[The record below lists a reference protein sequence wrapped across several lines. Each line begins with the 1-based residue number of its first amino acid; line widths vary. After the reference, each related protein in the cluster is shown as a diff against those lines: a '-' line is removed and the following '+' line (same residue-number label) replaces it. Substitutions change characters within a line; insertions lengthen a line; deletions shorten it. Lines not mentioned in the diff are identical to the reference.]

1 MTDDQAWA
9 AGLFDGEGS
18 VSHDRLQLKMVD
30 LPTVERF
37 HEIVEC
43 GDIYGPYP
51 NRTGEKDGYPRSDF
65 YVWIAR
71 REDRFAV
78 AHLLY
83 PLLSQVRRDAID
95 HHYGELVPLEDPL
108 LTETW

>member
-1 MTDDQAWA
+1 MTEEQAWA

-18 VSHDRLQLKMVD
+18 VSHDRMQLKMVD

-37 HEIVEC
+37 QAAVAC
-43 GDIYGPYP
+43 GEVYGPYP

-65 YVWIAR
+65 YLWVGLK
-71 REDRFAV
+71 EERFEV

-95 HHYGELVPLEDPL
+95 KHYGVLAPNDLP
-108 LTETW
+108 